1 MSWLVKA
8 GPSFW
13 ATLQPLRSTYSHEQ
27 VVEII
32 LIVKDCIR
40 ELEEKGHVDVSGWH
54 DHRLVRSPFADGCHF
69 EFHIYY
75 DDVLVLY
82 FKLERKRAIRM
93 VGIYPHQSIPDN

>member
-54 DHRLVRSPFADGCHF
+54 GCHF
-69 EFHIYY
+69 EFYIYY
-75 DDVLVLY
+75 DDFLVLY